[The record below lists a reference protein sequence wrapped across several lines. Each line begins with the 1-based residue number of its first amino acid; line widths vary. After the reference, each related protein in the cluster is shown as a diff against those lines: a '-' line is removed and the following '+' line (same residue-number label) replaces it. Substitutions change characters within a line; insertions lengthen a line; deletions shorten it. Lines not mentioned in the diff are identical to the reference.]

1 MNTKILSALSIGMIA
16 MLFLVSCERGGGK
29 VSSMQF
35 KRMNIAGAKALALA
49 SDGSNQQNAPARMPA
64 AQMDGEP
71 DPEYNISNPVF
82 IVSEDGTMV
91 EVHYTIEV
99 VGDGEVVDMI
109 KANMRLKM
117 QYIYPIGDNW
127 LWLVNC
133 EYDYPGIDEVKEPLR
148 GQIRDLMHD
157 AESNFLVRR
166 SDGALFA
173 WSREQGCP
181 QKGRGYKQP
190 SDIYGQ
196 VESVGKDVFSCPSMG
211 GLDDYY
217 GRIYKLEDQ
226 GNILNVVQVLNSSQ
240 SGNGLYVD
248 DRGFV
253 GTILGVDFGVDFDG
267 GIPVIIDPSS
277 LKLSNINSDAAQGGI
292 PEYIAIGGRAYIYAE
307 RYITTT
313 ETGGKGGNWDV
324 TKHMGYFYA
333 LENQSGM
340 WTVKT
345 PALYEFDLEQQS
357 GPTQKVYKT
366 PVATWMGTEYEAGWT
381 AHSYVY
387 TFDPIA
393 ASLTKKELPANYPVD
408 ETKYYDGVA
417 YVMGEGQSFFYV
429 CDLAKDAAEQVEIQF
444 DESIA
449 EYAEY
454 ISQIA
459 FMGGFSEY
467 DPNTQCFTGRAQLLD
482 GTYLYFILYAQ
493 GENRGKVTVLHEGES
508 DAGKVISVM
517 VRLN

>member
-1 MNTKILSALSIGMIA
+1 MTKKILSVLGFGMIA
-16 MLFLVSCERGGGK
+16 MLFLISCEGGGGGK

-49 SDGSNQQNAPARMPA
+49 SDAGNHQKMPARLPA
-64 AQMDGEP
+64 ALMDEG
-71 DPEYNISNPVF
+71 DPEYNISNPIF
-82 IVSEDGTMV
+82 TVSEDGTLV

-99 VGDGEVVDMI
+99 VGNGEIVDMI
-109 KANMRLKM
+109 KANMRLKA
-117 QYIYPIGDNW
+117 QYIYAIGDEW

-133 EYDYPGIDEVKEPLR
+133 EYDYPGIDEVKEPLK
-148 GQIRDLMHD
+148 GQIRELQH
-157 AESNFLVRR
+157 AAFESNFLVRR

-226 GNILNVVQVLNSSQ
+226 GDVLNVVQVLSSSQ
-240 SGNGLYVD
+240 AGNGLYVD
-248 DRGFV
+248 DRGFM
-253 GTILGVDFGVDFDG
+253 GTMLSTMGVE
-267 GIPVIIDPSS
+267 IPVTFDPTS
-277 LKLSNINSDAAQGGI
+277 LTLSNINAGEAQLEK
-292 PEYIAIGGRAYIYAE
+292 PEFIAIGGRAYIYGE

-313 ETGGKGGNWDV
+313 ETDGKEGSWEV

-357 GPTQKVYKT
+357 GPKQKVYKT
-366 PVATWMGTEYEAGWT
+366 PVATWMGTEYDANWT
-381 AHSYVY
+381 AHSYIY
-387 TFDPIA
+387 TFNPMA
-393 ASLTKKELPANYPVD
+393 PSFSKKELPEHYPVD

-449 EYAEY
+449 EY

-467 DPNTQCFTGRAQLLD
+467 DPNTQCFTGGAQLLD

-508 DAGKVISVM
+508 DAGQVISVM

>member
-1 MNTKILSALSIGMIA
+1 MKTKFFSLIGIGMIA
-16 MLFLVSCERGGGK
+16 LLFLVSCEGNSGGSA
-29 VSSMQF
+29 SSMQF
-35 KRMNIAGAKALALA
+35 KRMDIAGAKAIALA
-49 SDGSNQQNAPARMPA
+49 SDGSSRNNGPKRMPA
-64 AQMDGEP
+64 EGDAP
-71 DPEYNISNPVF
+71 DYNVSNPVWT
-82 IVSEDGTMV
+82 VSEDGTLV

-99 VGDGEVVDMI
+99 VGNGEIVDLV
-109 KANMRLKM
+109 KANMRLVM
-117 QYIYPIGDNW
+117 QYIYPIGDEW

-133 EYDYPGIDEVKEPLR
+133 EYDYPGLDDIPEPLH
-148 GQIRDLMHD
+148 GKIRELINNAGIDL
-157 AESNFLVRR
+157 NFLVRK
-166 SDGALFA
+166 SDGALFQ
-173 WSREQGCP
+173 WTREQGCP

-196 VESVGKDVFSCPSMG
+196 VESVGKDMFSCPSMG

-226 GNILNVVQVLNSSQ
+226 GDILNVVQVLNSSQ

-253 GTILGVDFGVDFDG
+253 GTILGGDFGG

-277 LKLSNINSDAAQGGI
+277 LKLSNINSGAAQLGKT
-292 PEYIAIGGRAYIYAE
+292 EYIAIGGRAYICTE

-313 ETGGKGGNWDV
+313 ETDSKEGSWEV

-345 PALYEFDLEQQS
+345 PALYELDLEQQS

-366 PVATWMGTEYEAGWT
+366 PVATWMGTETDESWKT
-381 AHSYVY
+381 RSYVY

-393 ASLTKKELPANYPVD
+393 SSLTKKELPANYPVD

-449 EYAEY
+449 EY

-467 DPNTQCFTGRAQLLD
+467 DPNTQCFTGGAQLLD

-508 DAGKVISVM
+508 DAGQVISVM

>member
-1 MNTKILSALSIGMIA
+1 MTKKILSALGIGMIA
-16 MLFLVSCERGGGK
+16 MLFLVSCENGGGNA
-29 VSSMQF
+29 SSMQF
-35 KRMNIAGAKALALA
+35 KRMDIAGAKALALA
-49 SDGSNQQNAPARMPA
+49 SDGSSQRNAPARA
-64 AQMDGEP
+64 IYDGEG
-71 DPEYNISNPVF
+71 DPSFNVSNPVWT
-82 IVSEDGTMV
+82 VSEDGTLV

-99 VGDGEVVDMI
+99 VGNGEIVDLV
-109 KANMRLKM
+109 KANMRLVM
-117 QYIYPIGDNW
+117 QYIYPIGDEW

-133 EYDYPGIDEVKEPLR
+133 EYDYPGLDDIPEPLH
-148 GQIRDLMHD
+148 GKIRELMNNAGIDL
-157 AESNFLVRR
+157 NFLVRK
-166 SDGALFA
+166 SDGALFQ
-173 WSREQGCP
+173 WTREQGCP

-226 GNILNVVQVLNSSQ
+226 GDVLNVVQVLSSSQ
-240 SGNGLYVD
+240 AGNGLYVD

-253 GTILGVDFGVDFDG
+253 GTMLSTMGVE
-267 GIPVIIDPSS
+267 IPVTFDPTSPT
-277 LKLSNINSDAAQGGI
+277 LSNINTGEAQLEK
-292 PEYIAIGGRAYIYAE
+292 PEFIAIGGRAYIYGE

-313 ETGGKGGNWDV
+313 ETDGKEGSWEV
-324 TKHMGYFYA
+324 TEHKGYFYA
-333 LENQSGM
+333 LEKQGGM

-357 GPTQKVYKT
+357 GPKQKVYKT
-366 PVATWMGTEYEAGWT
+366 PVATWMGTEYDANWT
-381 AHSYVY
+381 ARSYIY
-387 TFDPIA
+387 TFDPMA
-393 ASLTKKELPANYPVD
+393 PSFSKKELPEHYPVD

-429 CDLAKDAAEQVEIQF
+429 CDLAKNEAEQVMIEF

-449 EYAEY
+449 EY
-454 ISQIA
+454 IPQIA
-459 FMGGFSEY
+459 MMGGFSEY
-467 DPNTQCFTGRAQLLD
+467 DPNTQCFTGGAQLLD

-508 DAGKVISVM
+508 DAGQVISVM

>member
-1 MNTKILSALSIGMIA
+1 MNTKILSALGIGMIA
-16 MLFLVSCERGGGK
+16 MLFLVSCESGGGK

-71 DPEYNISNPVF
+71 DPEYNISNPAF

-99 VGDGEVVDMI
+99 VGDGEVVDKI

-157 AESNFLVRR
+157 CESNFLVRR

-173 WSREQGCP
+173 WSLEQGCP
-181 QKGRGYKQP
+181 KQGRGYRQP

-211 GLDDYY
+211 RLDDYY

-226 GNILNVVQVLNSSQ
+226 GDILNVVQVLNSSQ

-253 GTILGVDFGVDFDG
+253 GTMLGGGDFGG

-277 LKLSNINSDAAQGGI
+277 LKLSNINSGAAQLVN

-313 ETGGKGGNWDV
+313 ETDGKEGIWDV

-366 PVATWMGTEYEAGWT
+366 LVATWMGTEYKADWT
-381 AHSYVY
+381 AHSYIY

-449 EYAEY
+449 EY

-459 FMGGFSEY
+459 SMGGFSEY
-467 DPNTQCFTGRAQLLD
+467 DPNTQCFTGGAQLLD

-508 DAGKVISVM
+508 DAGQVISVM

>member
-1 MNTKILSALSIGMIA
+1 MKTKFFIFGLLIAAVGMLS
-16 MLFLVSCERGGGK
+16 SCEANRGGSA
-29 VSSMQF
+29 SSMTF
-35 KRMNIAGAKALALA
+35 KRMDIAGAKAIALA
-49 SDGSNQQNAPARMPA
+49 NDGSQKNAPQRILAR
-64 AQMDGEP
+64 DGG
-71 DPEYNISNPVF
+71 DPEYNVSNPVWT
-82 IVSEDGTMV
+82 VSEDGTLV

-99 VGDGEVVDMI
+99 VGNGEIVDLV
-109 KANMRLKM
+109 KANMRLVM
-117 QYIYPIGDNW
+117 QYIYPINDDW

-133 EYDYPGIDEVKEPLR
+133 EYDYPGLDDIPEPLH
-148 GQIRDLMHD
+148 GKIRELMNNAGIDL
-157 AESNFLVRR
+157 NFLVRK
-166 SDGALFA
+166 SDGALFQ
-173 WSREQGCP
+173 WTQEQGCP
-181 QKGRGYKQP
+181 KQGRGYRRP

-196 VESVGKDVFSCPSMG
+196 VESLGGDVFSCPSMG

-217 GRIYKLEDQ
+217 GRIYKLQDQ
-226 GNILNVVQVLNSSQ
+226 GDILNVVQVLNSSQ
-240 SGNGLYVD
+240 SGNGLFVD

-253 GTILGVDFGVDFDG
+253 GTILGGDFGG

-277 LKLSNINSDAAQGGI
+277 VKLSNINAGEAQLEK
-292 PEYIAIGGRAYIYAE
+292 PEFIAIGGRAYIYAE

-313 ETGGKGGNWDV
+313 ETDGKEGSWDV

-357 GPTQKVYKT
+357 GPKQRVYKT
-366 PVATWMGTEYEAGWT
+366 PVATWMGTEYEADWT
-381 AHSYVY
+381 AHSYIY
-387 TFDPIA
+387 TLDPMA
-393 ASLTKKELPANYPVD
+393 PSFSKKELPANYPVD

-429 CDLAKDAAEQVEIQF
+429 CDLAKNEAEQVEIQF

-449 EYAEY
+449 EY
-454 ISQIA
+454 IPQIA
-459 FMGGFSEY
+459 MMGGFSEY
-467 DPNTQCFTGRAQLLD
+467 DPNTQCFTGGAQLLD

-508 DAGKVISVM
+508 DAGQVISVM

>member
-1 MNTKILSALSIGMIA
+1 MNTKILSALGIGMIA
-16 MLFLVSCERGGGK
+16 MLFLVSCESGGGK

-64 AQMDGEP
+64 ALMDEG
-71 DPEYNISNPVF
+71 DPEYNISNPIF
-82 IVSEDGTMV
+82 TVSEDGTLV

-99 VGDGEVVDMI
+99 VGNGEIVDMI
-109 KANMRLKM
+109 KANMRLKA
-117 QYIYPIGDNW
+117 QYIYAIGDEW

-133 EYDYPGIDEVKEPLR
+133 EYDYPGIDEVKEPLK
-148 GQIRDLMHD
+148 GQIRELMH
-157 AESNFLVRR
+157 AAFESNFLVRK
-166 SDGALFA
+166 SDGALFE
-173 WSREQGCP
+173 WTREQGCP

-226 GNILNVVQVLNSSQ
+226 GDILNVVQVLNSSQ

-253 GTILGVDFGVDFDG
+253 GTILGGDFGG

-277 LKLSNINSDAAQGGI
+277 LKLSNINSGAAQLEK

-313 ETGGKGGNWDV
+313 ETDGKGGNWDV

-366 PVATWMGTEYEAGWT
+366 PVATWMGTEYEADWT

-387 TFDPIA
+387 TFDPIT

-449 EYAEY
+449 EY

-467 DPNTQCFTGRAQLLD
+467 DPNTQCFTGGAQLLD

-508 DAGKVISVM
+508 DAGQVISVM

>member
-1 MNTKILSALSIGMIA
+1 MTKKILSVLGFGMIA
-16 MLFLVSCERGGGK
+16 MLFLISCEGGGGGK

-49 SDGSNQQNAPARMPA
+49 SDAGNHQKMPARLPA
-64 AQMDGEP
+64 ALMDEG
-71 DPEYNISNPVF
+71 DPEYNISNPIF
-82 IVSEDGTMV
+82 TVSEDGTLV

-99 VGDGEVVDMI
+99 VGNGEIVDMI
-109 KANMRLKM
+109 KANMRLKA
-117 QYIYPIGDNW
+117 QYIYAIGDEW

-133 EYDYPGIDEVKEPLR
+133 EYDYPGIDEVKEPLK
-148 GQIRDLMHD
+148 GQIRELQH
-157 AESNFLVRR
+157 AAFESNFLVRR

-226 GNILNVVQVLNSSQ
+226 GDVLNVVQVLSSSQ
-240 SGNGLYVD
+240 AGNGLYVD
-248 DRGFV
+248 DRGFM
-253 GTILGVDFGVDFDG
+253 GTMLSTMGVE
-267 GIPVIIDPSS
+267 IPVTFDPTS
-277 LKLSNINSDAAQGGI
+277 LTLSNINAGEAQLEK
-292 PEYIAIGGRAYIYAE
+292 PEFIAIGGRAYIYGE

-313 ETGGKGGNWDV
+313 ETDGKEGSWEV

-345 PALYEFDLEQQS
+345 PALYEFDREQQS

-366 PVATWMGTEYEAGWT
+366 PVATWMGTEYDANWT
-381 AHSYVY
+381 AHSYIY
-387 TFDPIA
+387 TFNPMA
-393 ASLTKKELPANYPVD
+393 PSFSKKELPEHYPVD

-449 EYAEY
+449 EY

-467 DPNTQCFTGRAQLLD
+467 DPNTQCFTGGAQLLD

-508 DAGKVISVM
+508 DAGQVISVM

>member
-1 MNTKILSALSIGMIA
+1 MTKKILSVLGFGMIA
-16 MLFLVSCERGGGK
+16 MLIFVSCEGGGGSK

-49 SDGSNQQNAPARMPA
+49 SDAGNHQKMPARLPA
-64 AQMDGEP
+64 ALMDEG
-71 DPEYNISNPVF
+71 DPEYNISNPIF
-82 IVSEDGTMV
+82 TVSEDGTLV

-99 VGDGEVVDMI
+99 VGNGEIVDMI
-109 KANMRLKM
+109 KANMRLKA
-117 QYIYPIGDNW
+117 QYIYAIGDEW

-133 EYDYPGIDEVKEPLR
+133 EYDYPGIDEVKEPLK
-148 GQIRDLMHD
+148 GQIRELMH
-157 AESNFLVRR
+157 AAFESNFLVRR

-226 GNILNVVQVLNSSQ
+226 GDVLNVVQVLSSSQ
-240 SGNGLYVD
+240 AGNGLYVD
-248 DRGFV
+248 DRGFI
-253 GTILGVDFGVDFDG
+253 GTMLSTMGVE
-267 GIPVIIDPSS
+267 IPVIIDPSS
-277 LKLSNINSDAAQGGI
+277 LKLSNINAGEAQLEK
-292 PEYIAIGGRAYIYAE
+292 PEFIAIGGRAYIYAE

-313 ETGGKGGNWDV
+313 ETDGKEGSWEV

-345 PALYEFDLEQQS
+345 PALYEFDREQQS

-366 PVATWMGTEYEAGWT
+366 PVATWMGTEYDANWT
-381 AHSYVY
+381 ARSYIY
-387 TFDPIA
+387 TFDPMA
-393 ASLTKKELPANYPVD
+393 PSFSKKELPEHYPVD

-449 EYAEY
+449 EY

-467 DPNTQCFTGRAQLLD
+467 DPNTQCFTGGAQLLD

-508 DAGKVISVM
+508 DAGQVISVM

>member
-1 MNTKILSALSIGMIA
+1 
-16 MLFLVSCERGGGK
+16 
-29 VSSMQF
+29 MQF

-71 DPEYNISNPVF
+71 GPEYNISNPAF

-99 VGDGEVVDMI
+99 VGDGEVVDKI

-157 AESNFLVRR
+157 CESNFLVRR

-173 WSREQGCP
+173 WSLEQGCP
-181 QKGRGYKQP
+181 KQGRGYRQP

-211 GLDDYY
+211 RLDDYF
-217 GRIYKLEDQ
+217 GRIYELEDQ
-226 GNILNVVQVLNSSQ
+226 GDILNVVQVLNSSQ

-253 GTILGVDFGVDFDG
+253 GTMLGGGDFGG

-277 LKLSNINSDAAQGGI
+277 LKLSNINSGAAQLEN

-313 ETGGKGGNWDV
+313 ETDGKEGIWDV

-345 PALYEFDLEQQS
+345 PALYEFDREQQS
-357 GPTQKVYKT
+357 CPTQKVYKT
-366 PVATWMGTEYEAGWT
+366 PVATWMGTESKADWT

-417 YVMGEGQSFFYV
+417 YVMSEGQSFFYV

-449 EYAEY
+449 EY

-459 FMGGFSEY
+459 SMGGFSEY
-467 DPNTQCFTGRAQLLD
+467 DPNTQCFTGGAQLLD

-508 DAGKVISVM
+508 DAGQVISVM

>member
-1 MNTKILSALSIGMIA
+1 MNTKILSALGIGMMA
-16 MLFLVSCERGGGK
+16 MLFLVSCEDNRGGNAT
-29 VSSMQF
+29 SMKF
-35 KRMNIAGAKALALA
+35 KRMDIAGAKALALA
-49 SDGSNQQNAPARMPA
+49 SEGANPQKAPVRLKA
-64 AQMDGEP
+64 DGEE
-71 DPEYNISNPVF
+71 DPTYNVSHPIYT
-82 IVSEDGTMV
+82 VSEDGTLV
-91 EVHYTIEV
+91 EVKYTIEV
-99 VGDGEVVDMI
+99 VGNGEIVDMV
-109 KANMRLKM
+109 KANMRLKAR
-117 QYIYPIGDNW
+117 YIYPIGDEW

-133 EYDYPGIDEVKEPLR
+133 EYDYPGIEDVQEPLR
-148 GQIRDLMHD
+148 GRIRDLMH
-157 AESNFLVRR
+157 AAFESNFLVRR
-166 SDGALFA
+166 SDGALFE
-173 WSREQGCP
+173 WTREQGRP
-181 QKGRGYKQP
+181 QRGMGYFRP

-226 GNILNVVQVLNSSQ
+226 GDILNVVQVLNSSQ

-253 GTILGVDFGVDFDG
+253 GTILGGDFGG

-277 LKLSNINSDAAQGGI
+277 LKLSNINSGAAQLEK

-313 ETGGKGGNWDV
+313 ETDGKGGNWDV

-366 PVATWMGTEYEAGWT
+366 PVATWMGTEYEVDWT

-387 TFDPIA
+387 TFDPIT

-449 EYAEY
+449 EY

-467 DPNTQCFTGRAQLLD
+467 DPNTQCFTGGAQLLD

-508 DAGKVISVM
+508 DAGQVISVM

>member
-1 MNTKILSALSIGMIA
+1 MTKKILSVLGFGMIA
-16 MLFLVSCERGGGK
+16 MLIFVSCESGGSGK

-49 SDGSNQQNAPARMPA
+49 SDAGNHQKMPARLPA
-64 AQMDGEP
+64 ALMDEG
-71 DPEYNISNPVF
+71 DPEYNISNPIF
-82 IVSEDGTMV
+82 TVSEDGTLV

-99 VGDGEVVDMI
+99 VGNGEIVDMI
-109 KANMRLKM
+109 KANMRLKA
-117 QYIYPIGDNW
+117 QYIYAIGDEW

-133 EYDYPGIDEVKEPLR
+133 EYDYPGIDEVKEPLK
-148 GQIRDLMHD
+148 GQIRELMH
-157 AESNFLVRR
+157 AAFESNFLVRR

-226 GNILNVVQVLNSSQ
+226 GDVLNVVQVLSSSQ
-240 SGNGLYVD
+240 AGNGLYVD
-248 DRGFV
+248 DRGFM
-253 GTILGVDFGVDFDG
+253 GTMLSTMGVE
-267 GIPVIIDPSS
+267 IPVIIDPSS
-277 LKLSNINSDAAQGGI
+277 LKLSNINAGEAQLEK
-292 PEYIAIGGRAYIYAE
+292 PEFIAIGGRAYIYAE

-313 ETGGKGGNWDV
+313 ETDGKEGSWEV

-340 WTVKT
+340 W
-345 PALYEFDLEQQS
+345 EQQS
-357 GPTQKVYKT
+357 GPTQKFYKT
-366 PVATWMGTEYEAGWT
+366 PVATWMGTEYEANWT

-393 ASLTKKELPANYPVD
+393 ASLTKKELPANYPVDETD

-449 EYAEY
+449 EY

-467 DPNTQCFTGRAQLLD
+467 DPNTQCFTGGAQLLD

-508 DAGKVISVM
+508 DAGQVISVM

>member
-1 MNTKILSALSIGMIA
+1 
-16 MLFLVSCERGGGK
+16 
-29 VSSMQF
+29 MQF
-35 KRMNIAGAKALALA
+35 KRMDIAGAKAIALA
-49 SDGSNQQNAPARMPA
+49 SDGSSRNNGPKRMPA
-64 AQMDGEP
+64 EGNDS
-71 DPEYNISNPVF
+71 DYNVSNPVWT
-82 IVSEDGTMV
+82 VSEDGTLV

-99 VGDGEVVDMI
+99 VGNGEIVDLV
-109 KANMRLKM
+109 KANMRLVM
-117 QYIYPIGDNW
+117 QYIYPIGDEW

-133 EYDYPGIDEVKEPLR
+133 EYDYPGLDDIPEPLH
-148 GQIRDLMHD
+148 GKIRELINNAGIDL
-157 AESNFLVRR
+157 NFLVRK
-166 SDGALFA
+166 SDGALFQ
-173 WSREQGCP
+173 WTREQGCP

-211 GLDDYY
+211 GLDDYH

-226 GNILNVVQVLNSSQ
+226 GDILNVVQVLNSSQ

-253 GTILGVDFGVDFDG
+253 GTILGGDFGG

-277 LKLSNINSDAAQGGI
+277 LKLSNINSGAAQLEK
-292 PEYIAIGGRAYIYAE
+292 PEFIAIGGRVYIYAE

-313 ETGGKGGNWDV
+313 ETDGKGGNWDV

-366 PVATWMGTEYEAGWT
+366 PVATWMGTEYEADWT

-417 YVMGEGQSFFYV
+417 YVMGEGQNFFYV

-449 EYAEY
+449 EY

-467 DPNTQCFTGRAQLLD
+467 DPNTQCFTGGAQLLD

-508 DAGKVISVM
+508 DAGQVISVM

>member
-1 MNTKILSALSIGMIA
+1 MKTKFFIFGLLIAAVGMLS
-16 MLFLVSCERGGGK
+16 SCEANRGGSA
-29 VSSMQF
+29 SSMTF
-35 KRMNIAGAKALALA
+35 KRMDIAGAKAIALA
-49 SDGSNQQNAPARMPA
+49 NDGSQKNAPQRILAR
-64 AQMDGEP
+64 DGG
-71 DPEYNISNPVF
+71 DPEYNVSNPVWT
-82 IVSEDGTMV
+82 VSEDGTLV

-99 VGDGEVVDMI
+99 VGNGEIVDLV
-109 KANMRLKM
+109 KANMRLVM
-117 QYIYPIGDNW
+117 QYIYPINDDW

-133 EYDYPGIDEVKEPLR
+133 EYDYPGLDDIPEPLH
-148 GQIRDLMHD
+148 GKIRELMNNAGIDL
-157 AESNFLVRR
+157 NFLVRK
-166 SDGALFA
+166 SDGALFQ
-173 WSREQGCP
+173 WTQEQGCP
-181 QKGRGYKQP
+181 KQGRGYRRP

-196 VESVGKDVFSCPSMG
+196 VESLGGDVFSCPSMG

-217 GRIYKLEDQ
+217 GRIYKLQDQ
-226 GNILNVVQVLNSSQ
+226 GDILNVVQVLNSSQ
-240 SGNGLYVD
+240 SGNGLFVD

-253 GTILGVDFGVDFDG
+253 GTILGGDFGG

-277 LKLSNINSDAAQGGI
+277 LKLSNINAGEAQLEK
-292 PEYIAIGGRAYIYAE
+292 PEFIAIGGRAYIYAE

-313 ETGGKGGNWDV
+313 ETDGKEGSWDV

-357 GPTQKVYKT
+357 GPKQRVYKT
-366 PVATWMGTEYEAGWT
+366 PVATWMGTEYEADWT
-381 AHSYVY
+381 AHSYIY
-387 TFDPIA
+387 TLDPMA
-393 ASLTKKELPANYPVD
+393 PSFSKKELPANYPVD

-429 CDLAKDAAEQVEIQF
+429 CDLAKNEAEQVEIQF

-449 EYAEY
+449 EY
-454 ISQIA
+454 IPQIA
-459 FMGGFSEY
+459 MMGGFSEY
-467 DPNTQCFTGRAQLLD
+467 DPNTQCFTGGAQLLD

-508 DAGKVISVM
+508 DAGQVISVM